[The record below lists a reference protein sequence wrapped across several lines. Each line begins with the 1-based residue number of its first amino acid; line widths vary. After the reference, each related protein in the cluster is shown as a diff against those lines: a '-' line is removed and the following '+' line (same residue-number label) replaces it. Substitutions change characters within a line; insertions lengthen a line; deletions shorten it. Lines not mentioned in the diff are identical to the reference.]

1 MEAASDKLALEIDG
15 KEVSVRFGTLILDAA
30 KEVGITIP
38 TFCYQARLSGI
49 GSCRMCIVEIEG
61 QKKLQPACIT
71 PVMDG
76 MKIATNSDTVV
87 SARKSMLEFLLSNH
101 AKDCPI
107 CDKAGECELQDMVY
121 SHGQKDSKYEETKV
135 RHHEKDYIIS
145 PVIVKNSNR
154 CVQCVRCVRVC
165 REVVGRG
172 VLGSVGRGAHQEET
186 SFRKGDLDCDSCG
199 MCIEVCPVGCFMRL
213 PYRYK
218 ARPWDLKSAVTVCP
232 YCATGCK
239 TTIQERDGEVLRSI
253 AFKDQGFND
262 RMMCARG
269 RFGYDILNSDK
280 RLTKPLKRKGD
291 GFEEISWSEAFGMIS
306 SKFAR
311 TAPQKRGGVASASL
325 TNEELFFFQK
335 VMRQAVGTPNL
346 DSTSRWSG
354 DAAGA
359 FIAATALNEGG
370 RTIYQAVSSDTV
382 LVIGSQLSE
391 ENPVID
397 YIVRHVTDSG
407 RSNLVIAS
415 PRSMKLD
422 ATAHQS
428 IRHIPGEIAKFL
440 NALILCLYEDN
451 PGRFASLEGAGI
463 SSAVSISE
471 LATLSGVTEDEL
483 RQLSAR
489 LKRSETV
496 SILAGTDIL
505 RLGQGA
511 RGLRLLKLAL
521 EAMGKRLRIL
531 PILDRANQRGAW
543 GMGVHPSLGPGFSPL
558 TQDGERGLD
567 CYGMLSAAAE
577 GDMEFMYVVGEDIAG
592 MHPDRGFAEAALS
605 KVGFLVVQDTF
616 MTDTALRA
624 DLILPGALAG
634 EKSGTFTNQVG
645 RVQNLNPIQSPPG
658 DARIDLRIMEDL
670 ASSVSPGFMEN
681 ACKDI
686 FGCIQKVVPS
696 YINIDNKSTGKD
708 CGSVI
713 PTDVSF
719 EAFFNVAESP
729 GAVPTAEYPLRLIT
743 GNHLFY
749 SGNLSSY
756 SDILCGLLKEPTAEV
771 GPETAEALGLCDG
784 QNVNVACEG
793 YLDSFRLKI
802 SKGTPAGVV
811 FIAENYA
818 DKPVNRFFRRGES
831 IPRVK
836 ITS

>member
-1 MEAASDKLALEIDG
+1 MVEAVDDKLILEIDG
-15 KEVSVRFGTLILDAA
+15 KEVRVPFGTLILDAA
-30 KEVGITIP
+30 KEVDVTIP

-76 MKIATNSDTVV
+76 MKIATNSETVV
-87 SARKSMLEFLLSNH
+87 SARRSMLEFLLSNH
-101 AKDCPI
+101 AKDCPV

-121 SHGQKDSKYEETKV
+121 SHGQRKSKFEEKKISLHV
-135 RHHEKDYIIS
+135 KDYIIS
-145 PVIVKNSNR
+145 PVIIKNSNR

-172 VLGSVGRGAHQEET
+172 VLGSVGRGAYQEET
-186 SFRKGDLDCDSCG
+186 SFRKGELDCDSCG

-218 ARPWDLKSAVTVCP
+218 ARPWDLKSAISVCP

-239 TTIQERDGEVLRSI
+239 TTLQERDGEVVRSI
-253 AFKDQGFND
+253 AFKGLGFND
-262 RMMCARG
+262 WLMCARG

-280 RLTKPLKRKGD
+280 RLTKPLRKKGD
-291 GFEEISWSEAFGMIS
+291 GFEEISWSEAMGMIS
-306 SKFAR
+306 AEFAK
-311 TAPQKRGGVASASL
+311 TSPEKRGGVATASL
-325 TNEELFFFQK
+325 PNEELFFFQK
-335 VMRQAVGTPNL
+335 LMREAMGTPNL

-354 DAAGA
+354 DTAGA
-359 FIAATALNEGG
+359 YMAATAINEGG
-370 RTIYQAVSSDTV
+370 RTIYKAVNSDTV
-382 LVIGSQLSE
+382 FVLGTQLSE

-407 RSNLVIAS
+407 RSNLVIVS
-415 PRSMKLD
+415 PRAMKLD

-428 IRHIPGEIAKFL
+428 LRHTPGELAKFL
-440 NALILCLYEDN
+440 NALILCLYEGDA
-451 PGRFASLEGAGI
+451 GGLASLEEVGL
-463 SSAVSISE
+463 SSKVSIAE
-471 LATLSGVTEDEL
+471 LAKLAGVTVDEL
-483 RQLSAR
+483 RQLSMR
-489 LKRSETV
+489 LKRSETI

-505 RLGQGA
+505 KLDQGA

-558 TQDGERGLD
+558 SDDEKGLD
-567 CYGMLSAAAE
+567 CYGMLEAAAAGE
-577 GDMEFMYVVGEDIAG
+577 MDLMYVIGEDIAG
-592 MHPDRGFAEAALS
+592 MYPDRAFAEDALS
-605 KVGFLVVQDTF
+605 KVGFLIVQETF
-616 MTDTALRA
+616 MTDTALKA

-634 EKSGTFTNQVG
+634 EKTGTFTNQVG
-645 RVQNLNPIQSPPG
+645 RVQNLAPIQSPPG
-658 DARIDLRIMEDL
+658 GARIDLDIMGDI
-670 ASSVSPGFMEN
+670 ASTVSKGFMDDG
-681 ACKDI
+681 CTDI

-696 YINIDNKSTGKD
+696 YLNIDNKSTGKD

-713 PTDVSF
+713 STDVSL

-729 GAVPTAEYPLRLIT
+729 GAVPTEEYPLRLIT

-756 SDILCGLLKEPTAEV
+756 SDILGSLLKEPVAEV
-771 GPETAEALGLCDG
+771 GPETAKALGLEDG
-784 QNVNVACEG
+784 QNINVASEG

-811 FIAENYA
+811 FIAENYE
-818 DKPVNRFFRRGES
+818 DKPINRFFKRGET
-831 IPRVK
+831 IPLVK

>member
-1 MEAASDKLALEIDG
+1 MEAADTKLILEIDG
-15 KEVSVRFGTLILDAA
+15 REVRVKFGTLILDAA

-87 SARKSMLEFLLSNH
+87 SARKAMLEFLLSNH
-101 AKDCPI
+101 AMDCPV

-121 SHGQKDSKYEETKV
+121 SHGQRDSKYGEIKV

-154 CVQCVRCVRVC
+154 CVQCIRCIRVC

-186 SFRKGDLDCDSCG
+186 SFRKGELECDNCG

-218 ARPWDLKSAVTVCP
+218 ARPWDLKSAVSVCP

-239 TTIQERDGEVLRSI
+239 TTLQERDGEVVRSI
-253 AFKDQGFND
+253 AFKGLGFND

-280 RLTKPLKRKGD
+280 RLTSPLKRKGD
-291 GFEEISWSEAFGMIS
+291 SFEEISWSEAFGIIS
-306 SKFAR
+306 AGFAK
-311 TAPQKRGGVASASL
+311 TAPEKRGGVASASL

-335 VMRQAVGTPNL
+335 IMREAVGTPNL
-346 DSTSRWSG
+346 DSASRWSG
-354 DAAGA
+354 DTAGA
-359 FIAATALNEGG
+359 FIAATAINEGG

-382 LVIGSQLSE
+382 FVLGTQLSE

-415 PRSMKLD
+415 PRAMKLD

-440 NALILCLYEDN
+440 NALILCLYEDD
-451 PGRFASLEGAGI
+451 PGGLASLEGAGI
-463 SSAVSISE
+463 SSKVSISE
-471 LATLSGVTEDEL
+471 LATLSGVTADEL
-483 RQLSAR
+483 RQLSLR

-543 GMGVHPSLGPGFSPL
+543 GMGVHPSFGPGFRHL
-558 TQDGERGLD
+558 EAGGLD
-567 CYGMLSAAAE
+567 CYGMLDAAAE
-577 GDMEFMYVVGEDIAG
+577 GKMEFMYVVGEDIAG
-592 MHPDRGFAEAALS
+592 MYPDRGFAEAALS

-616 MTDTALRA
+616 MTDTALKA

-645 RVQNLNPIQSPPG
+645 RVQNLSPVQSPPG
-658 DARIDLRIMEDL
+658 QARTDLRIMEDL
-670 ASSVSPGFMEN
+670 ASSVSPGYMDN

-686 FGCIQKVVPS
+686 FGCIQKAVPS

-708 CGSVI
+708 CGSVVS
-713 PTDVSF
+713 TDVTF
-719 EAFFNVAESP
+719 EAFFNVAEKP
-729 GAVPTAEYPLRLIT
+729 GAVLSGEYPLRLIT

-756 SDILCGLLKEPTAEV
+756 SDILRGLLKEPVAEV
-771 GPETAEALGLCDG
+771 GPETAEALGLSDG
-784 QNVNVACEG
+784 QHVNVACEG
-793 YLDSFRLKI
+793 YLDSFLLKV
-802 SKGTPAGVV
+802 SRGTPPGVV

-818 DKPVNRFFRRGES
+818 DKPVNRFFRRGET